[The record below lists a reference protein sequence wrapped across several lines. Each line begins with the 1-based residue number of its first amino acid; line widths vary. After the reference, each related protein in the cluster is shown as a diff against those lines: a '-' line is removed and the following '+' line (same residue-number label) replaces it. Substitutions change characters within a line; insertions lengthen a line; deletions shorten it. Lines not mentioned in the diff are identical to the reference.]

1 MPRQIFNNAR
11 STLAAPINTT
21 DTSVILQPGHGP
33 RFGTPSATNPVRFTI
48 ISLTSIEV
56 MEATGRTADTLTGI
70 SRAVEICSPD
80 TVATAYSFA
89 SGDSV
94 MIRPTA
100 DLLNLIE
107 DPLGWGMVCL
117 VPPYLNIGG
126 AIITPLANW
135 TMCHRIM
142 VPNPMIVS
150 SIGVVITAQ
159 SGNISLGFAR
169 GPKGRNN
176 PTVCIATTGSVA
188 CPANGY
194 HEIPLL
200 APVYVRAGDWFIIG
214 ADNVIA
220 ACEHAGSAVGATINS
235 QRGTA
240 CRTSNFVVATGAIT
254 AVDYARRAPI
264 LVGLP

>member
-11 STLAAPINTT
+11 STLSAPITTT
-21 DTSVILQPGHGP
+21 DTSVALQAGHGP

-48 ISLTSIEV
+48 TSLTSIEV
-56 MEATGRTADTLTGI
+56 MEAIGRTGDTLTGV
-70 SRAVEICSPD
+70 SRAVEICRPD
-80 TVATAYSFA
+80 TVATAYAFD
-89 SGDSV
+89 SGATIA
-94 MIRPTA
+94 IRPTA
-100 DLLNLIE
+100 DLLNLVE
-107 DPLGWGMVCL
+107 DPLGWGMVWS
-117 VPPYLNIGG
+117 VPPYLNVGG

-135 TMCHRIM
+135 TLCHRIM

-176 PTVCIATTGSVA
+176 PTDCIATTGSVA
-188 CPANGY
+188 CPVNGY

-200 APVYVRAGDWFIIG
+200 SPVYVRAGDWFIIG
-214 ADNVIA
+214 ADNATA

-235 QRGTA
+235 HRGVA
-240 CRTSNFVVATGAIT
+240 CRTNNFVVATGAIT
-254 AVDYARRAPI
+254 VVDYARRVPV